1 MLIRLLRKAADGIR
15 LTEHIE
21 GKDGTTIFG
30 HVDMPAL
37 WA

>member
-1 MLIRLLRKAADGIR
+1 MLIMLLRKAADGIR

-21 GKDGTTIFG
+21 AHMGPQSS
-30 HVDMPAL
+30 DMPAL